1 MHTKFTVQNV
11 RGFSV
16 PKVQFQGNSYPIGEN
31 ENLLDGLLRQHARVP
46 YSCRAGVCHSCMLRV
61 TAGCAPA
68 KAQSLLTA
76 EQIKKGYILACQ
88 TKVTGDLSLALPTR
102 DEVPGILTELES
114 LSSTEVIIKLST
126 RLPFEVAIGEHITLV
141 SNEGFEAT
149 YPVTGVNS
157 DLQTLECIIVRSA
170 GGSPFSAWIHSEARA
185 GDRLMVIK
193 DG

>member
-1 MHTKFTVQNV
+1 M
-11 RGFSV
+11 

-46 YSCRAGVCHSCMLRV
+46 YSCRAGVCHSCLLRV